1 VVCGVRIEEFS
12 DLLMQKTR
20 YLDILVD
27 ELVKGKSMEKV
38 LRA

>member
-1 VVCGVRIEEFS
+1 VRIEEFS
-12 DLLMQKTR
+12 DLLMQKIR